1 MVERSGL
8 LQNIGWLSGAQVFT
22 RLLQFAAY
30 ASLARRLG
38 EIGFGRFAYAFSLLD
53 MVAFTATLGLPI
65 LYTRHLA
72 AGRMAHASATVISK
86 HRMTLIVA
94 FIGGLW
100 LFLAPPDLAL
110 DLLVM
115 MFLAMLLR
123 GYHHFGASG
132 LRGKEQMRGE
142 ALASVGGR
150 LVFTL
155 LAGGGVWLVD
165 DLGGMLRITFVGFLV
180 GEMVNLLLINRAMKS
195 LGLSWTPTPPSP
207 HQQKQVWREMVPFAA
222 AGLFGLI
229 AFRVDLVMIRELST
243 PLMADHRAGNYGA
256 AYRILEAGLFL
267 PGAIAAALFPALV
280 RRRQGDELPRNLFRR
295 AVLILLGLGLLGGAV
310 LYLGAPY
317 LIRAFAGEGYELAVP
332 ALAALGL
339 AVPFLFVNFILG
351 TGVFALGKEW
361 WGFLGLFVSLILNIV
376 GNYYVITRYPNEA
389 LIGAALFTAAS
400 EAVLTC
406 SQLVILKLAKRAN
419 D

>member
-8 LQNIGWLSGAQVFT
+8 LQNIGWLSGAQILT
-22 RLLQFAAY
+22 RILQFVAY

-72 AGRMAHASATVISK
+72 AGRMAHADATVLSK
-86 HRMTLIVA
+86 HRMTMIVGV
-94 FIGGLW
+94 IGSLW
-100 LFLAPPDLAL
+100 LLLAPLDLAN
-110 DLLVM
+110 DLLMM

-132 LRGKEQMRGE
+132 LRGKEKMQGE
-142 ALASVGGR
+142 AVAAVGGR
-150 LVFTL
+150 LVFTV
-155 LAGGGVWLVD
+155 LAGGGVWLTD

-180 GEMVNLLLINRAMKS
+180 GEMVTLVLISRAMKS
-195 LGLSWTPTPPSP
+195 LDLTWSPKPPSTR
-207 HQQKQVWREMVPFAA
+207 QQNQVWREVVPFAA
-222 AGLFGLI
+222 AGLLGLI

-267 PGAIAAALFPALV
+267 PGAVAAALFPALV
-280 RRRQGDELPRNLFRR
+280 RHRQDDELPKDLFRR
-295 AVLILLGLGLLGGAV
+295 AVLVLFTLGLAGAGM
-310 LYLGAPY
+310 LYVGAPY
-317 LIRAFAGEGYELAVP
+317 LMRIFAGEGYELAGP
-332 ALAALGL
+332 ALAALSV

-351 TGVFALGKEW
+351 SGVFALGKEW
-361 WGFLGLFVSLILNIV
+361 WGFFGLGLSLLLNIV
-376 GNYYVITRYPNEA
+376 GNYWVITRYPNEA
-389 LIGAALFTAAS
+389 LVGAALFTAAS

-406 SQLVILKLAKRAN
+406 SNLAILFFAKRSS